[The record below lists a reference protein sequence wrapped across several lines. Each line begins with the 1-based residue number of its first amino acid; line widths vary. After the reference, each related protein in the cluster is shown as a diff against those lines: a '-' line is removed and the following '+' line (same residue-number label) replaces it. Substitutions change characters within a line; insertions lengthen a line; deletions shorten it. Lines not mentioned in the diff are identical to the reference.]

1 MRRSFS
7 LVLIVLLLLLTAL
20 LIIAAP
26 SLVAAKTI
34 QQAQSRVTPLTNQ
47 DVIELLQAKLT
58 ADEIVAK
65 INSSPANFETSVP
78 EIRALKDAGVSA
90 EIIAAMIQVEKTA
103 SISGG
108 ANPLEAEQP
117 EQIAVPA
124 GTQVDVEAAYTVSS
138 LDVQSGDLISFRV
151 LVPIKINGVA
161 VIDKGA
167 LVTARVLEAK
177 RGGHWGKAGRLS
189 WTMQDV
195 IAVDST
201 RVPLQSGAEA
211 GSDEINNPG
220 SLRGQPVWGA
230 GNPKKNAKQS
240 SRTRNSVKG
249 VSHGGEIAAK
259 IIIAGALFPPLA
271 PLGLIQGFRRGENA
285 VLPEGKRFLVFVQ
298 SDTNVKAARDRVPD

>member
-1 MRRSFS
+1 MKRSFS

-34 QQAQSRVTPLTNQ
+34 QQAQSRVTP
-47 DVIELLQAKLT
+47 
-58 ADEIVAK
+58 
-65 INSSPANFETSVP
+65 
-78 EIRALKDAGVSA
+78 
-90 EIIAAMIQVEKTA
+90 
-103 SISGG
+103 
-108 ANPLEAEQP
+108 EQP
-117 EQIAVPA
+117 EQIVVPA

-211 GSDEINNPG
+211 GSDEINNVG
-220 SLRGQPVWGA
+220 SLRGQPAWGA

-240 SRTRNSVKG
+240 ARTRNSVKG

-285 VLPEGKRFLVFVQ
+285 VLPEGKRFLAFGQ
-298 SDTNVKAARDRVPD
+298 SDTNVNAARDRVPD

>member
-1 MRRSFS
+1 MRRSLS
-7 LVLIVLLLLLTAL
+7 VVPILLLLLFTAL
-20 LIIAAP
+20 LIIAA
-26 SLVAAKTI
+26 SSFVAAKTI
-34 QQAQSRVTPLTNQ
+34 QESQSRVAFTNQ
-47 DVIELLQAKLT
+47 DVIDLLLAKLT
-58 ADEIVAK
+58 PDEIIAK
-65 INSSPANFETSVP
+65 INSSPSKFETSVP

-90 EIIAAMIQVEKTA
+90 EIIAAMIQVKKTA

-211 GSDEINNPG
+211 GSDEINNAG